1 MIHVNQYHVTVD
13 DIVWCTVALGLWGT
27 GFKHTHTLNLPK
39 THSPI
44 YIHRQKH
51 IEIKYIQHHRIIHE
65 IKSSL
70 FSIVCTIYD
79 WLIFDWALSTRTR
92 LLWKMWRKND
102 WINEKKSNFTLL
114 IERVWPQ
121 KCLNMLVSICK
132 HTHKDMQEKGQR
144 QRENTLLLLMH
155 ILLILVP
162 LSLKSFSWWFF
173 YIFLIVNKSN
183 IQSRTNNE
191 LTVLCVYPNSDPSYS
206 SVP

>member
-1 MIHVNQYHVTVD
+1 MNVNQYHVTVD

-121 KCLNMLVSICK
+121 KCLNMLVSISRLHCAGPLVRHSHSMTCIDLCTAEVFSLTKRDLPIPSFFTTPCK
-132 HTHKDMQEKGQR
+132 FFSFHK
-144 QRENTLLLLMH
+144 L
-155 ILLILVP
+155 
-162 LSLKSFSWWFF
+162 
-173 YIFLIVNKSN
+173 
-183 IQSRTNNE
+183 
-191 LTVLCVYPNSDPSYS
+191 
-206 SVP
+206 